1 MDKFWSRTVVWLWLR
16 WHNPLEY
23 QSNLLTSKTGNE
35 KFLFYSSLIYFSEL
49 ARFIAAGR
57 LNCVID
63 KVNGVVL
70 TNKVDL
76 RTEKYQSVLKSGDQ
90 LINKLQKLGR
100 VISY

>member
-1 MDKFWSRTVVWLWLR
+1 M
-16 WHNPLEY
+16 EY

-35 KFLFYSSLIYFSEL
+35 KVFILFPLVYFSEL

-70 TNKVDL
+70 TNKVDV